1 VIEPDPSEHYPAVM
15 ASPSARVAPRT
26 PAEQARLARMIGAD
40 YQPIW
45 RLLRRLGLSPE
56 QAEDGAQQVF
66 LIVAERLA
74 DVRPGSERS
83 FAYGTAL
90 RVAQGIRRRGARE
103 SQLED
108 EPPATH
114 TQLAPD
120 ELSDQR
126 RALERIDQVLGAMP
140 LELRNVF
147 VLFELSGFTSPEIAE
162 ISGVPLGTVASRLRR
177 ARESF
182 RELLTAQG
190 ESTLSSHTEPRA
202 VAPGGQV

>member
-1 VIEPDPSEHYPAVM
+1 VIEPSPSAHYPAVI
-15 ASPSARVAPRT
+15 ASPTASVAPRT
-26 PAEQARLARMIGAD
+26 PAEQARLARMISDD

-74 DVRPGSERS
+74 DIRAGSERS

-90 RVAQGIRRRGARE
+90 RVAQGMRRRGARE
-103 SQLED
+103 SLLD
-108 EPPATH
+108 EEPVAAMS
-114 TQLAPD
+114 QLAPD

-126 RALERIDQVLGAMP
+126 RALQRVDRVLDAMP
-140 LELRNVF
+140 HELRSVF

-162 ISGVPLGTVASRLRR
+162 LSGLALGTVASRLRR

-182 RELLTAQG
+182 RELLAAHGDAT
-190 ESTLSSHTEPRA
+190 
-202 VAPGGQV
+202 PGGRV

>member
-1 VIEPDPSEHYPAVM
+1 VIEPGPSAHYPAVI
-15 ASPSARVAPRT
+15 ASPTVSVAPRT
-26 PAEQARLARMIGAD
+26 PAEQARLVRMISDD

-74 DVRPGSERS
+74 DIRVGSERS

-90 RVAQGIRRRGARE
+90 RVAQGLRRRGARE
-103 SQLED
+103 SVLD
-108 EPPATH
+108 EEPAAAPS
-114 TQLAPD
+114 QLAPD

-126 RALERIDQVLGAMP
+126 RALQRVDRVLDAMP
-140 LELRNVF
+140 DELRSVF

-162 ISGVPLGTVASRLRR
+162 LSGLALGTVASRLRR

-182 RELLTAQG
+182 RELLAAHG
-190 ESTLSSHTEPRA
+190 KA
-202 VAPGGQV
+202 KPGGRV

>member
-1 VIEPDPSEHYPAVM
+1 VIDSGVGAHYPAVI
-15 ASPSARVAPRT
+15 ALENVPSAPRT
-26 PAEQARLARMIGAD
+26 PAEQARLSRMVRDD

-45 RLLRRLGLSPE
+45 RVLRRLGLSPE

-74 DVRPGSERS
+74 DIRAGSERS

-90 RVAQGIRRRGARE
+90 RVAQGMRRRGARE
-103 SQLED
+103 TLSPD
-108 EPPATH
+108 EP
-114 TQLAPD
+114 LAPCALPQPD

-126 RALERIDQVLGAMP
+126 RALARVDRILSAMP
-140 LELRNVF
+140 LELRSVF

-162 ISGVPLGTVASRLRR
+162 ISGLALGTVASRLRR

-182 RELLTAQG
+182 RELLAAEGAEAPQG
-190 ESTLSSHTEPRA
+190 GTP
-202 VAPGGQV
+202 